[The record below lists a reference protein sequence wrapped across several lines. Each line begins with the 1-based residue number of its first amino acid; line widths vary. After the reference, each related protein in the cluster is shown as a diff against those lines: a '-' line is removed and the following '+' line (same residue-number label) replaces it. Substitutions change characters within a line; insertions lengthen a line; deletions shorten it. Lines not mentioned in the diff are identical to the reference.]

1 MLHVGVKMCS
11 VFLLE
16 SSFVFLNL
24 QAEEQKI
31 REEREKAEAE
41 RKEKE
46 LADVVEQQQEETN
59 TEGSKGIHF

>member
-1 MLHVGVKMCS
+1 MCS